1 MIPCAIVVSAADRE
15 GSVDDDA
22 QSAKSTPIKSKPTGA
37 PHSHAI
43 DNGGRGY
50 ALRKPATLYV
60 LACALRPLHS
70 CYPIEMEPF
79 DSRWERD
86 QRRRHARDND
96 EAAPKKCGRKSCETA
111 ADGKT
116 PLVSTPRKRRGQFQW
131 NLEPKKDGTTI
142 DPTVCS
148 APSKKVRCML

>member
-1 MIPCAIVVSAADRE
+1 MIIPCAIVVSAADRE

-43 DNGGRGY
+43 DYGGRGS

-70 CYPIEMEPF
+70 CYPIEMESL

-86 QRRRHARDND
+86 QRRRQARDND
-96 EAAPKKCGRKSCETA
+96 EAAPKSVGGSRA
-111 ADGKT
+111 RLQPMGK
-116 PLVSTPRKRRGQFQW
+116 LHS
-131 NLEPKKDGTTI
+131 
-142 DPTVCS
+142 
-148 APSKKVRCML
+148 